1 MTNDEAMTS
10 DEGMNQ
16 MTNDEVI
23 AASNLIQT
31 LSLLRHSSFVI
42 RHSTAPQDRQ

>member
-1 MTNDEAMTS
+1 MTN

-16 MTNDEVI
+16 MTNDEII
-23 AASNLIQT
+23 AVSNLIRT
-31 LSLLRHSSFVI
+31 LSLV

>member
-1 MTNDEAMTS
+1 MTNDEPMTS

-23 AASNLIQT
+23 AASNTIRAS
-31 LSLLRHSSFVI
+31 SLVI

>member
-1 MTNDEAMTS
+1 MTN

-16 MTNDEVI
+16 MTNDEII
-23 AASNLIQT
+23 AARNLIRT
-31 LSLLRHSSFVI
+31 LSLVRHSSFVI

>member
-1 MTNDEAMTS
+1 
-10 DEGMNQ
+10 

-23 AASNLIQT
+23 AASNLIRA
-31 LSLLRHSSFVI
+31 LSLVRHSSFGI